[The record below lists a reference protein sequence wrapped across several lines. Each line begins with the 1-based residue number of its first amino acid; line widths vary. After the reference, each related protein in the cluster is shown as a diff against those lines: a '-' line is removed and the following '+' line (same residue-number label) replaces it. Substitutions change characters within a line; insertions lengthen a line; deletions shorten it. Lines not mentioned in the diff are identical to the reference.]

1 MMPGGRFWGML
12 FFVFLSFAALSTV
25 IAVFENIIA
34 FGMDLYGWSRKK
46 SVMINGILIV
56 ILSMPCV
63 LGFNL
68 WSGFQPLGPG
78 SGVLDLEDFIVSNNL
93 LPLGSL
99 AFVLFCVKK
108 NGWGWQHFLNEA
120 NDGEGRKLPTSLRGY
135 LLYILPLLIITIYVK
150 GYYDMFV
157 KQGPLMMTI
166 WFCLGGIFLAFIFY
180 TAGGNKNKLK

>member
-1 MMPGGRFWGML
+1 MMPGGRIWGML

-34 FGMDLYGWSRKK
+34 FGMDLYGWSRKR
-46 SVMINGILIV
+46 SVIINGVLIV

-108 NGWGWQHFLNEA
+108 NDWGWQHFLSEA
-120 NDGEGRKLPTSLRGY
+120 NDGKGRKMPTSLRGY

>member
-1 MMPGGRFWGML
+1 MMPGGRIWGML

-34 FGMDLYGWSRKK
+34 CGMDLYGWSRKK

-108 NGWGWQHFLNEA
+108 NGWGWQHFLSEA
-120 NDGEGRKLPTSLRGY
+120 NDGKGRKLPTSLRGY

-157 KQGPLMMTI
+157 KQGSLMMTI
-166 WFCLGGIFLAFIFY
+166 WFCLAGIFLAFTFY
-180 TAGGNKNKLK
+180 TAADRKNH